1 MYYLNIFVIYNNI
14 VMIYIEQNQEN
25 KICLTL
31 TESSTITDPYY
42 LFVFQNEFNKASEPI
57 LWVGTDTSLHTDRY
71 NLFLMDETTSDSF
84 NIGQYTY
91 TIYESE
97 TLPIIETGLNAV
109 EEGRMVVSG
118 VVINSIYEWNY
129 LVLTSER
136 VQA

>member
-1 MYYLNIFVIYNNI
+1 MVGVFFVLNIFDIYNNI
-14 VMIYIEQNQEN
+14 VMIYIEKNQEN

-57 LWVGTDTSLHTDRY
+57 IWVGTDISEHIERY

-97 TLPIIETGLNAV
+97 TLPIVETGLNAV

-118 VVINSIYEWNY
+118 VVINSIYE
-129 LVLTSER
+129 
-136 VQA
+136 

>member
-1 MYYLNIFVIYNNI
+1 
-14 VMIYIEQNQEN
+14 MIYIEQNQEN

-31 TESSTITDPYY
+31 TESSSITNPYY
-42 LFVFQNEFNKASEPI
+42 LFVFQNEFNKASDPI

-97 TLPIIETGLNAV
+97 TLPDDETGLIAV

-118 VVINSIYEWNY
+118 VVINSIYE
-129 LVLTSER
+129 
-136 VQA
+136 

>member
-1 MYYLNIFVIYNNI
+1 
-14 VMIYIEQNQEN
+14 MIYIEQNQDN

-57 LWVGTDTSLHTDRY
+57 LWVGFDTSLHTDRY

-118 VVINSIYEWNY
+118 VVINSIYE
-129 LVLTSER
+129 
-136 VQA
+136 